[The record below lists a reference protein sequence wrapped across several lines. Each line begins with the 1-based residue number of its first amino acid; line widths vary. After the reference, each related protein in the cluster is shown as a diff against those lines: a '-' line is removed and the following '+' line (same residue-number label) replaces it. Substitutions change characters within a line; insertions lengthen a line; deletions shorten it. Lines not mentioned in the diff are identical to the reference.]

1 MALLTT
7 NTKLKKSIC
16 MGYSTFGIHLAP
28 HTLSGKNMCPDASEG
43 CAKACLF
50 GAGYGAYPMIQQA
63 RIRKTQL
70 FTSNNKAFLQTLI
83 GEVETAIRRTKKN
96 GLIPCFRLNLTS
108 DIPWENIKID
118 GKNIM
123 EMFPDVQFYDYG
135 KSLKRMVK
143 FLMGEMPKNYHL
155 TFSRSE
161 TNQDACEIVMGMGG
175 SVAMVFKDRIPKKY
189 MGKKVVEGDSNDLRF
204 LNPNGVIIGL
214 IAKGTKGKKD
224 TSGFVIEL

>member
-1 MALLTT
+1 MSLLTT
-7 NTKLKKSIC
+7 NTKLKKSLEL
-16 MGYSTFGIHLAP
+16 GYKTFGIHLAP
-28 HTLSGKNMCPDASEG
+28 SDLSGKDVCPSASVG
-43 CAKACLF
+43 CRAACLNF
-50 GAGYGAYPMIQQA
+50 AGYGAYPKIQQA

-83 GEVETAIRRTKKN
+83 GEVETAIRRTNKN

-135 KSLKRMVK
+135 KNLKRMIK

>member
-1 MALLTT
+1 MLLTT
-7 NTKLKKSIC
+7 NTKLKKSLEL
-16 MGYSTFGIHLAP
+16 GYKTFGIHLAP
-28 HTLSGKNMCPDASEG
+28 SDLSGKDVCPSASEG
-43 CAKACLF
+43 CRAACLNF
-50 GAGYGAYPMIQQA
+50 AGYGAYPKIQQA

-123 EMFPDVQFYDYG
+123 EMFPDVQFYDYT
-135 KSLKRMVK
+135 KSLRRMIK
-143 FLMGEMPKNYHL
+143 FLTGEMPKNYHF

-161 TNQDACEIVMGMGG
+161 SNEDACRIVMGMGG
-175 SVAMVFKDRIPKKY
+175 NVAVVYHNKLKKTRLK
-189 MGKKVVEGDSNDLRF
+189 KKVVSGDEHDLRF
-204 LNPNGVIIGL
+204 LDPKGIVVGL
-214 IAKGTKGKKD
+214 VSKGSKGKAD
-224 TSGFVIEL
+224 RTGFAL